1 MLTLNKSQFYE
12 FISIQL
18 LQIYINT
25 TAKRFTKT
33 EDKLK
38 LKQEKMMFESQSK
51 KIWSVSSSASSY
63 RETIVLGRYSKSC
76 IEQKQQRDQRLLP
89 KWKVWLRK
97 LKLLP
102 SPSSS
107 TKVVAYEPYDYSLN
121 FDQGPG
127 WHDHDEPENLSRS
140 FSSRFA
146 DPTRIR
152 ATRLLLY

>member
-1 MLTLNKSQFYE
+1 
-12 FISIQL
+12 
-18 LQIYINT
+18 
-25 TAKRFTKT
+25 
-33 EDKLK
+33 
-38 LKQEKMMFESQSK
+38 MMF
-51 KIWSVSSSASSY
+51 VSPSRKRWNFLSSASSY

-76 IEQKQQRDQRLLP
+76 REQKQQGRRRSIEERLLP
-89 KWKVWLRK
+89 RWKVLLRK

-102 SPSSS
+102 SSSRS
-107 TKVVAYEPYDYSLN
+107 TKVTAYELNDYSLN

-127 WHDHDEPENLSRS
+127 WHDHDEPENLARS

>member
-1 MLTLNKSQFYE
+1 
-12 FISIQL
+12 
-18 LQIYINT
+18 
-25 TAKRFTKT
+25 
-33 EDKLK
+33 
-38 LKQEKMMFESQSK
+38 MMFESPSK
-51 KIWSVSSSASSY
+51 QRWNMLSSASSY

-76 IEQKQQRDQRLLP
+76 REQKQQRRDQRLLP
-89 KWKVWLRK
+89 KWKVLLMK

-102 SPSSS
+102 SPSS

-127 WHDHDEPENLSRS
+127 YDEPENLSRS

-152 ATRLLLY
+152 ATHLLLY

>member
-1 MLTLNKSQFYE
+1 
-12 FISIQL
+12 
-18 LQIYINT
+18 
-25 TAKRFTKT
+25 
-33 EDKLK
+33 
-38 LKQEKMMFESQSK
+38 MMFESPSGK
-51 KIWSVSSSASSY
+51 RWNLLSSASSY

-76 IEQKQQRDQRLLP
+76 REQKQQGRRRSMEERLLP
-89 KWKVWLRK
+89 KWKVLLRK

-102 SPSSS
+102 SSSRS
-107 TKVVAYEPYDYSLN
+107 TKVTAYELNDYSLN

-127 WHDHDEPENLSRS
+127 WHDHDEPENLARS

>member
-1 MLTLNKSQFYE
+1 
-12 FISIQL
+12 
-18 LQIYINT
+18 
-25 TAKRFTKT
+25 
-33 EDKLK
+33 
-38 LKQEKMMFESQSK
+38 MFQSPSK
-51 KIWSVSSSASSY
+51 KRWNVSSSASSY

-76 IEQKQQRDQRLLP
+76 REQKQQRRRRTSMGERLLP
-89 KWKVWLRK
+89 KWKVLLRK

-107 TKVVAYEPYDYSLN
+107 SAIKVVAYELYDYSLN

-127 WHDHDEPENLSRS
+127 WHDHDEPENLARS

-146 DPTRIR
+146 DPSRMR

>member
-1 MLTLNKSQFYE
+1 
-12 FISIQL
+12 
-18 LQIYINT
+18 
-25 TAKRFTKT
+25 
-33 EDKLK
+33 
-38 LKQEKMMFESQSK
+38 MMFESPSK
-51 KIWSVSSSASSY
+51 KRWNVSSSASSY

-76 IEQKQQRDQRLLP
+76 REQKQQQRRERPVP
-89 KWKVWLRK
+89 KWKVLFMK

-102 SPSSS
+102 SHSSS
-107 TKVVAYEPYDYSLN
+107 TKVVAYEPYDYALN

-140 FSSRFA
+140 FSCRFA